1 MWVGSQS
8 RLTIHK
14 VVAPSIFRRRK
25 VEDRALTELDVP
37 WMHTPTASGMAIT
50 PDSALR
56 IVDVLACVRLL
67 AESASV
73 CPLVPYRRTG
83 ESRQR
88 STGALRDLL
97 QRPAPATSQANL
109 IASTVGALAL
119 RGNAYWGKFR
129 DPSSGAIAQ
138 LAAIPPD
145 RVSVALAG
153 PGAEPQYTLLS
164 DQGVS
169 RHGPED
175 ILHFHGV
182 SFDGV
187 YGVSPIQM
195 AREAL
200 GLAAALTETSAAL
213 FGNQAIPRGVLTV
226 PASNAEDDALEALR
240 AGFRDRHGGSGNA
253 GRVAVLTSDIQFT
266 PVSLSPADAEL
277 LAARKLS
284 STEIARLFRVPPY
297 LIAAESGSS
306 MTYSNVES
314 EGLNFLRFSLA
325 PWLVAIEQG
334 VTGDPDLCLPGE
346 FVEFLADA
354 FLRADSAVR
363 AQTYETLIR
372 SGVMTVDEA
381 RQRENLPAMPP
392 KVSTTT

>member
-1 MWVGSQS
+1 MV
-8 RLTIHK
+8 K
-14 VVAPSIFRRRK
+14 PAAPQKRGFFRRRRS
-25 VEDRALTELDVP
+25 EETESRALTELDVP
-37 WMHTPTASGMAIT
+37 WMHTPTAAGVAIT

-73 CPLVPYRRTG
+73 CPLIPYRRTG

-97 QRPAPATSQANL
+97 ARPAPATSQANL

-129 DPSSGAIAQ
+129 DPSGRLAQ

-153 PGAEPQYTLLS
+153 PGAEPVYTLLS

-169 RHGPED
+169 QHGPED
-175 ILHFHGV
+175 ILHFKGV

-200 GLAAALTETSAAL
+200 GLAAALTETAAAL
-213 FGNQAIPRGVLTV
+213 FGNQTIPRGVLTV
-226 PASNAEDDALEALR
+226 PAGNSEDDQMEALR
-240 AGFRDRHGGSGNA
+240 AGFRDRHGGSANA
-253 GRVAVLTSDIQFT
+253 GRVAILTSDINFT

-325 PWLVAIEQG
+325 PWLTVIEQG

-354 FLRADSAVR
+354 FLRADSLAR
-363 AQTYETLIR
+363 AQAYEIGLRAGYLTA
-372 SGVMTVDEA
+372 DEV
-381 RQRENLPAMPP
+381 RQRENLPPLPP
-392 KVSTTT
+392 KVSTTDA